1 MHHQR
6 VEEDTE
12 DVALTGPSTPPASV
26 RAKAQ
31 WVRCPELA

>member
-12 DVALTGPSTPPASV
+12 DVALAGPSTPPASV
-26 RAKAQ
+26 RAKA
-31 WVRCPELA
+31 